1 MRSVRQTNPLKKR
14 RTSLGFTQKDMSES
28 LGITQS
34 QYSKIENGETDP
46 SKYLETI
53 SKILGCESNEVFSGE
68 ILREI
73 ETEFLN
79 DPIKEMV
86 CTYHQSKPNSVYLK
100 MEGWFTKEEIERF
113 VKFSLEG
120 MSDEH

>member
-1 MRSVRQTNPLKKR
+1 MVKVRQTNPLKKR
-14 RTSLGFTQKDMSES
+14 RTSLGLTQKDMSES

-53 SKILGCESNEVFSGE
+53 SKVLGCDQNEVLSGE

-73 ETEFLN
+73 ESEFLN

-86 CTYHQSKPNSVYLK
+86 CTYHESKPTSVYLK
-100 MEGWFTKEEIERF
+100 MEGWFTKEEVERF
-113 VKFSLEG
+113 MKFSLEG
-120 MSDEH
+120 MINEH

>member
-1 MRSVRQTNPLKKR
+1 MGL
-14 RTSLGFTQKDMSES
+14 TQKDMSES

-46 SKYLETI
+46 SKYLDQI
-53 SKILGCESNEVFSGE
+53 SELLGCKPNEVFSGE
-68 ILREI
+68 ILKEI
-73 ETEFLN
+73 EIEFLN

-86 CTYHQSKPNSVYLK
+86 CTYHQSKPKSVYLK
-100 MEGWFTKEEIERF
+100 MEGWFTEKEVKRF
-113 VKFSLEG
+113 MKFSLEG